1 MRPLLLH
8 VDNFGSFR
16 EPVTVDFS
24 DVDYFVLVG
33 PTGAGKSTLIDAIC
47 FALYGT
53 VPRWDDKKVIS
64 HALAPSAIAG
74 KVALVFESSGR
85 RHAVV
90 RALKRDPKG
99 KVHTSEARLDELDP
113 DLPPSAGLEE
123 LMGAIL
129 GPVAE
134 GAAVTTEVQRITGL
148 EYRFFTQCV
157 VLPQGKFAEF
167 LHTEPGK
174 RQDLLVQL
182 LGADVYERVRQRA
195 VQEESAAVQAASFA
209 RGRLARLTDADEAAE
224 QAAAARL
231 DSLRVLGDQVRTDL
245 DALSASDTERRRL
258 SEERDDLRRRLAAL
272 TALAM
277 PSEVPDLAETARQA
291 AKEVTG
297 HTSAAADAEAAEQR
311 AEDELAALDDP
322 GVLTDELRAIEEH
335 ERLVT
340 ELRAAEAEAAGTR
353 AELEPLAARSRT
365 LQAELAEAEQARDRL
380 RDAHLGAELAR
391 RLVIGHDCPTC
402 LRPVEH
408 LPHHPETAGLRAAE
422 RRVTTCEQEAEQART
437 RHTRAETE
445 ARHLERTARDLSARA
460 SAVPLPAAVRAEME
474 ERLAAVHADAGERLA
489 VVRAEV
495 EERLAVVR
503 EAHRR
508 AVRLRK
514 AGRDARTRLAG
525 ARSRA
530 DELTGRTDRLWRDV
544 ETARDTVV
552 PLGAPPLDRG
562 DLHHAWTS
570 LLTWREEA
578 ATGQRLALETQ
589 DEHIAEAERR
599 AGRLWSAVV
608 ARLAEHDVPVPA
620 DAAAARLGELVVAA
634 TAPARERLD
643 RVKENRATARE
654 LDEQARTE
662 EERARVAKELAQCLR
677 ADAFERWLCTEA
689 LDLLVT
695 AASETLRELSDGQ
708 YELALG
714 PRNEIEV
721 IDHAEAGMR
730 RNARTLSGG
739 ETFQAALALALA
751 LSDQVAGLSAA
762 AARSLDSLFLDEG
775 FGSLDPATLDTVATT
790 LERLAGGRERM
801 VGVVTHVPALADRV
815 PVRFE
820 VHRDAKGSH
829 LCRTT

>member
-195 VQEESAAVQAASFA
+195 VQEENAAAQAASFA

-231 DSLRVLGDQVRTDL
+231 DSLRALGDQVRTDL
-245 DALSASDTERRRL
+245 DALSASDAERRAL

-277 PSEVPDLAETARQA
+277 PPEVPDLAETARQA

-322 GVLTDELRAIEEH
+322 DVLTDELRKIEEH
-335 ERLVT
+335 QRLVT
-340 ELRAAEAEAAGTR
+340 ELRAASDSAARTR

-391 RLVIGHDCPTC
+391 RLVVGHDCPTC

-422 RRVTTCEQEAEQART
+422 RRVAACEQEAEQART

-445 ARHLERTARDLSARA
+445 ARHLERTAHDLSTRA
-460 SAVPLPAAVRAEME
+460 SAVPLPAA
-474 ERLAAVHADAGERLA
+474 L
-489 VVRAEV
+489 RAEV

-508 AVRLRK
+508 AARLRK
-514 AGRDARTRLAG
+514 AGRDARAGLAG

-530 DELTGRTDRLWRDV
+530 DELTGRTDRLWRDL

-589 DEHIAEAERR
+589 DGRIAGAERR

-620 DAAAARLGELVVAA
+620 DAAAGPGGHDAPDAAAARLGELVVVAIA
-634 TAPARERLD
+634 RARERLN

-695 AASETLRELSDGQ
+695 AASETLRELSDDQ

-751 LSDQVAGLSAA
+751 LSDQVAGLSTA